1 MKESKNLHF
10 RGRPFWKKTLW
21 LPPGVDSSGHPFLQ
35 HQLNGSYVKYY
46 VSPRTES
53 YAVQVA
59 ANSNNYIDRAEKN
72 IGLRQ
77 LHGRV
82 L

>member
-1 MKESKNLHF
+1 MKI
-10 RGRPFWKKTLW
+10 
-21 LPPGVDSSGHPFLQ
+21 Q
-35 HQLNGSYVKYY
+35 YQLNGSYLKYY
-46 VSPRTES
+46 VFPRTES
-53 YAVQVA
+53 YADHMA
-59 ANSNNYIDRAEKN
+59 ANSNNYIDGAEKN